1 MCCSQ
6 VIMFIVRVHWTL
18 EFSNCTAALKISCYI
33 RCQDFKKK
41 KKKDRRSLTHTLN
54 SQVDLALSFLG
65 LFAWREVRSS
75 DGDGSFR
82 VFTDPLQ
89 SFFRCHLPP
98 GSLREGRKGRFYKPF
113 FVCFMFRGRNKI
125 LWDSWLLISRDKKH
139 KTLSLS
145 ICHLKDKPLSRTKS
159 ICIEHKHFAKN

>member
-1 MCCSQ
+1 MLFSSYHVHCSCSLNLRVQQLYSCPKNILLYQ
-6 VIMFIVRVHWTL
+6 VSGLF
-18 EFSNCTAALKISCYI
+18 
-33 RCQDFKKK
+33 KK

-145 ICHLKDKPLSRTKS
+145 ICHLKDKPLTRTKS